1 MKTYNPLHAP
11 TDSAKLASIVEA
23 IRTNQTITP
32 IVINGE
38 QAITG
43 SHRVR
48 AFEIAF
54 EKYSNQEAGW
64 EDTDEPSIPVVEI
77 DDETLL
83 AACKAVGADDFS
95 EVVHYDDLYIE
106 IEALATDDE
115 LKAAVADQY

>member
-11 TDSAKLASIVEA
+11 TDTAKLDALVEA

-32 IVINGE
+32 VVVCGE

-54 EKYSNQEAGW
+54 QKYRDQEAGW
-64 EDTDEPSIPVVEI
+64 EDTEEPAIPVIEI
-77 DDETLL
+77 DDETLM
-83 AACKAVGADDFS
+83 AACNAIGADEFGD
-95 EVVHYDDLYIE
+95 VVHYDDLYIA
-106 IEALATDDE
+106 IEEHTSDAD
-115 LKAAVADQY
+115 LKAALEDQY